1 MNQNQSIY
9 QEILVEISEEYLNK
23 INEYLDNYFIN
34 NLIGYYEVVYDEEE
48 VNSNNKKKK
57 ILFYFPVSDERAR
70 WEVETV
76 LLSLNINDYYIE
88 ENLIQERNYWEDY
101 KNSFMPFMISKNFY
115 LVPVWHKENIILKEN
130 IIPLYIEPGMA
141 FGTGLHQSTQ
151 LMIQWI
157 DDNDIQN
164 KIVLDAGCGS
174 GILSIAALKKHA
186 RFIYAFDI
194 DINAIESTKKNL
206 SYNSLEVELNKKIF
220 LFECSWDDPR
230 IINHYDII
238 LANLT
243 LPVFLKYQNHIK
255 NISTERLVISGIGTE
270 QIADIEQIFKD
281 AFSIKST
288 LEKDEWALV
297 ELRKK

>member
-1 MNQNQSIY
+1 MNQNQAIY
-9 QEILVEISEEYLNK
+9 QEILVEIPEEYLHK
-23 INEYLDNYFIN
+23 INEYLDNYFVN
-34 NLIGYYEVVYDEEE
+34 NLIGYYEVIYDEEE
-48 VNSNNKKKK
+48 INSKNKKKK
-57 ILFYFPVSDERAR
+57 ILFYFPVNDERAR
-70 WEVETV
+70 WEVETI
-76 LLSLNINDYYIE
+76 LLSLNINDYVIE

-101 KNSFMPFMISKNFY
+101 KNSFVPFMISKNFY
-115 LVPVWHKENIILKEN
+115 LVPVWHKDNIIKKEN

-157 DDNDIQN
+157 DDNEIQN

-174 GILSIAALKKHA
+174 GILSIAVLKKHA
-186 RFIYAFDI
+186 RFVYAFDI
-194 DINAIESTKKNL
+194 DVNAIESTKKNL
-206 SYNSLEVELNKKIF
+206 RYNSLELELNKTIF

-230 IINHYDII
+230 IINRYDII

-243 LPVFLKYQNHIK
+243 LPVFLKYQNHIR
-255 NISTERLVISGIGTE
+255 NISTGTLVISGIGRE

-281 AFSIKST
+281 VFSIKST